1 MDTYFRIL
9 CGALIASLLLLS
21 LPEKG
26 KTFAVL
32 LTMGTC
38 VMALLAGFRFLEPIL
53 DFLRKLRQTAGL
65 PDDYLRLLLKV
76 LTVGL
81 SSELASS
88 VCNLSGAPT
97 LGKTVEL
104 VGAFLI
110 VSFTVPLY
118 AAILELIQKLVGSV

>member
-1 MDTYFRIL
+1 METYFRIL
-9 CGALIASLLLLS
+9 CGALIAALLLLS

-26 KTFAVL
+26 KTFGIL

-38 VMALLAGFRFLEPIL
+38 VMVLLAGFHFLAPIL
-53 DFLRKLRQTAGL
+53 DFFRRLKQAAGL

-76 LTVGL
+76 LMVGI
-81 SSELASS
+81 SSEITAS
-88 VCNLSGAPT
+88 VCNLSGASA

>member
-9 CGALIASLLLLS
+9 CGVLISALLLLS

-26 KTFAVL
+26 KTFGVLLSVGVCAMAVL
-32 LTMGTC
+32 
-38 VMALLAGFRFLEPIL
+38 AGVRFLEPIVL
-53 DFLRKLRQTAGL
+53 FMRTLKEAAGVS
-65 PDDYLRLLLKV
+65 DDNLRLLMKV

-81 SSELASS
+81 SSEIAAA
-88 VCNLSGAPT
+88 VCNLSGASAM
-97 LGKTVEL
+97 GKMVEQ

-110 VSFTVPLY
+110 VSLTVPLY

>member
-1 MDTYFRIL
+1 MDTYVRIL
-9 CGALIASLLLLS
+9 CGALISAFLLLH

-26 KTFAVL
+26 KTFGVL
-32 LTMGTC
+32 LTMAAC
-38 VMALLAGFRFLEPIL
+38 IMVLLAGIHFLEPIL

-76 LTVGL
+76 LAVGL
-81 SSELASS
+81 SSELAAC
-88 VCNLSGAPT
+88 VCNLSGAPA

-118 AAILELIQKLVGSV
+118 GTVLELIQKLAGSV